1 MFIPIITAALTL
13 AGALGLVL
21 SSLAHT
27 TPASE
32 PIFNAAAICLVTGPI
47 VFFSYV
53 IIGLCLE
60 FKSINRKPEVT
71 TVPRPV
77 SPPMPSLGEVKFD
90 QWIPEGLRRERKGPL
105 GRIVGRA
112 VNI

>member
-1 MFIPIITAALTL
+1 MFFPMLAAIVTL
-13 AGALGLVL
+13 VGVIGFVI
-21 SSLAHT
+21 SSLLH
-27 TPASE
+27 ASGAGDFL
-32 PIFNAAAICLVTGPI
+32 FNAAAICLVTGPI

-53 IIGLCLE
+53 IIGLYLE

-77 SPPMPSLGEVKFD
+77 SSPMPSLGEAKSD